1 MRIRT
6 AVLSLGLAA
15 LTLAG
20 ASPASAQLK
29 LPRIS
34 PNARVTQTIGI
45 TDLTVT
51 YSRPGVKGRAIWGA
65 LEAWDKPWRAGA
77 NEATTFT
84 TTDEIQFGG
93 QKLAAGTYALLMI
106 PGQSEWT
113 VILNSEKNLW
123 GAVAYD
129 PAKDVLRVK
138 VKPETVANEEW
149 LSYSFDGFAPATAT
163 SMPNAANL
171 VMRWEKVRIAVPV
184 SVDAN
189 ATILAGCRKAVTEAK
204 ADDFRTR
211 VQAARWC
218 LDAGVNMDEARGW
231 MQQALAIQKNY
242 STLGL
247 LARFFAKEG
256 KKQEAIAAGVAAIEA
271 GKASPDKPD
280 TSALEKL
287 VAEWRAAK

>member
-1 MRIRT
+1 MRIR
-6 AVLSLGLAA
+6 ASLAAIGLTA
-15 LTLAG
+15 LTLL
-20 ASPASAQLK
+20 PAAPARAQLR

-34 PNARVTQTIGI
+34 PNAKVTQTIGI

-51 YSRPGVKGRAIWGA
+51 YSRPGVKGRAIFGT

-93 QKLAAGTYALLMI
+93 QKLAAGTYALLVI
-106 PGQSEWT
+106 PSQGDWT
-113 VILNSEKNLW
+113 VVLNSEKNLW

-138 VKPETVANEEW
+138 VKAEAAPLEEW
-149 LSYSFDGFAPATAT
+149 LSWSFDGFSPASAT

-171 VMRWEKVRIAVPV
+171 VLRWEKVRIAVPV

-189 ATILAGCRKAVTEAK
+189 ATILAGCRKAVGEAK
-204 ADDFRTR
+204 PEDFRTR

-231 MQQALAIQKNY
+231 MTQAVTIQKNY

-247 LARFFAKEG
+247 QARFFAKDG

>member
-1 MRIRT
+1 MRIR
-6 AVLSLGLAA
+6 ASLAAIGLTA
-15 LTLAG
+15 LTLL
-20 ASPASAQLK
+20 PAAPARAQLR

-34 PNARVTQTIGI
+34 PNAKVTQTIGI

-51 YSRPGVKGRAIWGA
+51 YSRPGVKGRAIFGT

-93 QKLAAGTYALLMI
+93 QKLAAGTYALLVI
-106 PGQSEWT
+106 PSQGDWT
-113 VILNSEKNLW
+113 VVLNSEKNLW

-138 VKPETVANEEW
+138 VKAEAAPPEEW
-149 LSYSFDGFAPATAT
+149 LSWSFDGFSPATAT

-171 VMRWEKVRIAVPV
+171 VLRWEKVRIAVPV

-189 ATILAGCRKAVTEAK
+189 ATILAGCRKAVGEAK
-204 ADDFRTR
+204 PEDFRTR

-231 MQQALAIQKNY
+231 MTQAVTIQKNY

-247 LARFFAKEG
+247 QARFFAKDG

>member
-1 MRIRT
+1 MRIRS
-6 AVLSLGLAA
+6 AVLALGLAA
-15 LTLAG
+15 LTIA
-20 ASPASAQLK
+20 PAAPAHAQLK

-34 PNARVTQTIGI
+34 PNAKVTQTIGI
-45 TDLTVT
+45 TDLTIT
-51 YSRPGVKGRAIWGA
+51 YSRPGVKGRTLWGG

-106 PGQSEWT
+106 PGQAEWT

-138 VKPETVANEEW
+138 VKPEAAPHEEW
-149 LSYSFDGFAPATAT
+149 LSYSFDGLTPATAT

-171 VMRWEKVRIAVPV
+171 VLRWGETRLAVPV

-189 ATILAGCRKAVTEAK
+189 ATILAGCRKAIGEAK
-204 ADDFRTR
+204 PDDFRTR

-218 LDAGVNMDEARGW
+218 LDSGVAVDEARGW
-231 MQQALAIQKNY
+231 MTQALAIQKNY

-247 LARFFAKEG
+247 QARFFAKEG